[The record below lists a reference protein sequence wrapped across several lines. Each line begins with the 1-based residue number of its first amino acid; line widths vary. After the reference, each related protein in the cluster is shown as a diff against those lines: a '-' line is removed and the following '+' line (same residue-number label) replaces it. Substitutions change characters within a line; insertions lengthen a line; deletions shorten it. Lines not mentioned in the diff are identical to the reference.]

1 MEKTLPELLSR
12 SEADLRTIAK
22 ALALAG
28 FHADAC
34 RMLGMASIVTHDV
47 REKLAA
53 AEAVLRV
60 AQSDAVD
67 ECPIIPEAPKLT
79 LLASTSEDKKKR
91 ARTKRPARR
100 PAYLPVSG

>member
-1 MEKTLPELLSR
+1 
-12 SEADLRTIAK
+12 
-22 ALALAG
+22 
-28 FHADAC
+28 
-34 RMLGMASIVTHDV
+34 MASIVAHDV

-67 ECPIIPEAPKLT
+67 KCPIIPEAPKLT
-79 LLASTSEDKKKR
+79 LLVPSNEDKKKR
-91 ARTKRPARR
+91 AGTNRPARR